1 MKPLISDLYILNGN
15 ITLFLGT
22 HSAQFKEDIL
32 HSSLLGQLLADEMPD
47 AWLSTYTNAMGRT
60 YWALNNIK
68 ISLHKK
74 KPASLLDIS
83 STALTDILQREQL
96 QQLSTSLSAIAQLPD
111 DSHARKALTN
121 RLQSQNTPIDDDD
134 GTFTMNTLLT
144 IVCENKKILSLQ
156 VLLKTTRALDIT
168 FLEHVISEQLIVGEV
183 KTNLWTASLLE
194 DKYVKIRERVLSKLG
209 STCQT
214 HLFHIN
220 T

>member
-22 HSAQFKEDIL
+22 HSGQFKEDIL
-32 HSSLLGQLLADEMPD
+32 HSNLLGQLLADETPGT
-47 AWLSTYTNAMGRT
+47 WFSTYTNALGRA

-74 KPASLLDIS
+74 KPSSLLDIF
-83 STALTDILQREQL
+83 STALTDTLQKEQL
-96 QQLSTSLSAIAQLPD
+96 QQLSKSLSVIAQLSND
-111 DSHARKALTN
+111 AAARKAFTS
-121 RLQSQNTPIDDDD
+121 RLQGQNTHINDE
-134 GTFTMNTLLT
+134 GATFTMNTLLT

-168 FLEHVISEQLIVGEV
+168 FLEHAISEQLIVGEI
-183 KTNLWTASLLE
+183 KTNLWTTNLLE
-194 DKYVKIRERVLSKLG
+194 DKYVTIRDKVLSKLG

-214 HLFHIN
+214 RLFHIN